1 MSCFNSKLGRWLLVA
16 VVLVCIA
23 GLFVVGLPLYR
34 QQSAATA
41 VERFG
46 GTISWVQQGPTWL
59 VELLGEERMQ
69 IFATPVSVHFNECQL
84 NNENVRRL
92 KDHLE
97 EFPELVKLFVS
108 GTELTD
114 QGLAELVSSSDL
126 RVLWL
131 DGTNVTDEGLKH
143 LRFCPRLLVLG
154 LSVSQITDK
163 GIDQLVRL
171 KELQYLL
178 LDHTAVTDQGVIRL
192 RKLKNLT
199 YLSLSNTDVSDDA
212 IRTLEEAHPNLTVT
226 DD

>member
-1 MSCFNSKLGRWLLVA
+1 MSWLNSKLGRWLLAA
-16 VVLVCIA
+16 VVLVCVA
-23 GLFVVGLPLYR
+23 GLFVVCLPLHR
-34 QQSAATA
+34 QQTAARA

-84 NNENVRRL
+84 NNDNARRL
-92 KDHLE
+92 KDHLKQ
-97 EFPELVKLFVS
+97 FPELDQLIVI

-163 GIDQLVRL
+163 GIDQLLRL
-171 KELQYLL
+171 KKLEYLL
-178 LDHTAVTDQGVIRL
+178 LDHTAVTDRGVIRL
-192 RKLKNLT
+192 QKLKNLT

-212 IRTLEEAHPNLTVT
+212 IRTLEEASPRLTVT